1 MKKIIALI
9 VSLLIAAVAVCGCGV
24 KTTQVQGLTKL
35 RLAEVTHSVFYA
47 PMYAAI
53 NNGFFE
59 EHGIEIELTNA
70 GGADMAMAALLSGTV
85 DVAFM
90 GAEASVYVINEG
102 RQDAPVVIGQLT
114 NCDGAFLVGREP
126 EPDFR
131 WENLIGKEIIG
142 GRKGGMP
149 EMTLE
154 YVLRMNGID
163 PAADVNI
170 DTSVQFNLMGGAFV
184 GGQGD
189 YVTLF
194 EPTATEV
201 AHQGQG
207 YIVAS
212 VGEASG
218 TVPYTCFQVTSGY
231 LAGNE
236 ELLTKFMTAIYKGQQ
251 WADSHSDKEVAEAI
265 VTSFPDTTI
274 ATLEMV
280 VANYRKI
287 GAWSKT
293 PVMSQE
299 SYERLLDIIES
310 VGELSGRPAY
320 DKLINNT
327 IAQKVSSAK

>member
-1 MKKIIALI
+1 MRRIIA
-9 VSLLIAAVAVCGCGV
+9 VVVAVLMMTGVLCGCG
-24 KTTQVQGLTKL
+24 TTNTQAQGITKL

-59 EHGIEIELTNA
+59 EQGIELELTNA

-126 EPDFR
+126 EPDFK
-131 WENLIGKEIIG
+131 WENLKGKEIIG

-163 PAADVNI
+163 PANDVSI

-201 AHQGQG
+201 ERQGQG

-218 TVPYTCFQVTSGY
+218 AVPYTCYQVTSGY
-231 LAGNE
+231 LASNE
-236 ELLTKFMTAIYKGQQ
+236 ELLTKFMTAIYAGQQ
-251 WADSHSDKEVAEAI
+251 WVDSHSDKEVAEAI

-280 VANYRKI
+280 VANYRSV

-293 PVMSQE
+293 PVMSRE
-299 SYERLLDIIES
+299 SYERLLDVIDGA
-310 VGELSGRPAY
+310 GELNGRPAY
-320 DKLINNT
+320 EKLINNA
-327 IAQKVSSAK
+327 IAEKVSAVK